1 MRESFDSL
9 FFWSLDILKK
19 MKSELQPSKIVQAE
33 ARWGEDLLARVFMNI
48 NNLGRRGA
56 FRKYEAEE
64 NYEALEC
71 IIFLTGNR

>member
-1 MRESFDSL
+1 MRTEFN
-9 FFWSLDILKK
+9 
-19 MKSELQPSKIVQAE
+19 PSKIVQAE
-33 ARWGEDLLARVFMNI
+33 IKWGGDLVARVFMDI

-56 FRKYEAEE
+56 FQKYEAEE

>member
-9 FFWSLDILKK
+9 FFCYVDILKK
-19 MKSELQPSKIVQAE
+19 MKSELNPSKILQAE
-33 ARWGEDLLARVFMNI
+33 AKWGEDLVARVFMNI
-48 NNLGRRGA
+48 NNLGRSGA

-71 IIFLTGNR
+71 LVFLTNNR

>member
-1 MRESFDSL
+1 
-9 FFWSLDILKK
+9 
-19 MKSELQPSKIVQAE
+19 MKSEFNPSKIVQAE
-33 ARWGEDLLARVFMNI
+33 TRWGEDLVARVFMNI